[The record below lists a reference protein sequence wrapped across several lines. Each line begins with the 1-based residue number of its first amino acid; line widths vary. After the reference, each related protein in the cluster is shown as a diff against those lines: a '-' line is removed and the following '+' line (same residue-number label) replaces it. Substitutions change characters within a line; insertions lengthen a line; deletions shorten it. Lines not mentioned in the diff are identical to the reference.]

1 MLKTFKKYYSEKVF
15 IRYVLIG
22 FITYLIKVVITYIL
36 NNFFDFWYFSAYI
49 FALLLVMILNFL
61 VNIKLVFKSSI
72 NFLGLIKYIFT
83 FIIFYFI
90 DAVIVKI
97 STDIYELYYVL
108 SITLATVLVFIAK
121 YYIYK
126 YFVFIQRDI
135 SSVKNYEK

>member
-1 MLKTFKKYYSEKVF
+1 MLKTFKKYYLEKVF

-22 FITYLIKVVITYIL
+22 FITYLIKVVITYLL
-36 NNFFDFWYFSAYI
+36 NNFFDVWYFSAYI
-49 FALLLVMILNFL
+49 LALLLVMILNFL

-108 SITLATVLVFIAK
+108 SITLATILVFIVK

-135 SSVKNYEK
+135 SSVNNYEK